1 MASRVL
7 ALLIAALTV
16 AGCGAARHAAPA
28 TTTTRTTTTSHPVGP
43 CKLDAG
49 QRRAVLLAL
58 RDIRK
63 LRKIQAPLHRFSEL
77 PPVALDPDD
86 GGHAHRDVEHFL
98 ADMTSAKKLPVN
110 VRAHL
115 LHLAKNATGLCGLC
129 FQGLEAEEPV
139 LATRAGEG
147 RCG

>member
-7 ALLIAALTV
+7 VLLLAAATV
-16 AGCGAARHAAPA
+16 AGCGTARHAAPA
-28 TTTTRTTTTSHPVGP
+28 TTTPRTTTTSAPVGS

-49 QRRAVLLAL
+49 QRRAVRLAL
-58 RDIRK
+58 RDIRR
-63 LRKIQAPLHRFSEL
+63 LRKIEAPLHKFTERGTPAQETET
-77 PPVALDPDD
+77 
-86 GGHAHRDVEHFL
+86 GRFL

-139 LATRAGEG
+139 LATRGGEG

>member
-1 MASRVL
+1 
-7 ALLIAALTV
+7 
-16 AGCGAARHAAPA
+16 
-28 TTTTRTTTTSHPVGP
+28 
-43 CKLDAG
+43 
-49 QRRAVLLAL
+49 
-58 RDIRK
+58 
-63 LRKIQAPLHRFSEL
+63 
-77 PPVALDPDD
+77 
-86 GGHAHRDVEHFL
+86 
-98 ADMTSAKKLPVN
+98 MTSAKKLPVN

>member
-1 MASRVL
+1 MASRALV
-7 ALLIAALTV
+7 LLIAAVTV

-28 TTTTRTTTTSHPVGP
+28 TPTTSRTTTTSHPVGS
-43 CKLDAG
+43 CKLHAG

-63 LRKIQAPLHRFSEL
+63 LRKIQEPLHRFSERGT
-77 PPVALDPDD
+77 PAQEAET
-86 GGHAHRDVEHFL
+86 GRFL

>member
-28 TTTTRTTTTSHPVGP
+28 ATTTRTTTTSHPVGP

-63 LRKIQAPLHRFSEL
+63 LRKIQAPLHRFSERGT
-77 PPVALDPDD
+77 PAQEAET
-86 GGHAHRDVEHFL
+86 GHFL

>member
-1 MASRVL
+1 MRSRALVVL
-7 ALLIAALTV
+7 LAAVTA

-28 TTTTRTTTTSHPVGP
+28 TTTNTTTKTSHPVAG
-43 CKLDAG
+43 CKLNAG
-49 QRRAVLLAL
+49 QRRAVRLAL

-63 LRKIQAPLHRFSEL
+63 LRQIQAPLHRFTERGT
-77 PPVALDPDD
+77 PAQEAET
-86 GGHAHRDVEHFL
+86 GRFL

-115 LHLAKNATGLCGLC
+115 LHVAKNATGLCGLC

-139 LATRAGEG
+139 LATRTGES